1 MPKFCLLLRNI
12 TDFLG
17 GKDLTEIEGDEFS
30 EDCTKNLR
38 FFTQ

>member
-17 GKDLTEIEGDEFS
+17 GKDLTEIGDEFS